1 MRYIDYLFY
10 QVYHLFNKEYLFYG
24 LSKMEYRAAGFIS
37 AVLYINFITI
47 LNWFNYGLFT
57 SNLKLLP
64 IGIAVF
70 FVSMGMVYFTRQTK
84 LKSIVDSYQHN
95 DFSERNRGLF
105 TLGSYVV
112 VSLVMLMLSF

>member
-10 QVYHLFNKEYLFYG
+10 QVYNLFNKEYLFYG

-37 AVLYINFITI
+37 VVLYINFITI
-47 LNWFNYGLFT
+47 LNWVNYNLFT
-57 SNLKLLP
+57 SDLKLLP

-84 LKSIVDSYQHN
+84 LDSIVKSYQHN
-95 DFSERNRGLF
+95 NSSERDRGLF
-105 TLGSYVV
+105 MLGSYVV
-112 VSLVMLMLSF
+112 ISLVMLIFSF